1 MVIAATLL
9 TQFRTWLWVK
19 SAMSATGYAYIFG
32 VQKDSELAQLSSISN
47 PNRIYYLRQEVTNI
61 SINAL
66 AKAVIMVLDL
76 EMSIKKGVDSAT
88 SLSNRASGKNLL
100 PTILSISIIFQH

>member
-47 PNRIYYLRQEVTNI
+47 PNRIYYLRQEVTNT

-66 AKAVIMVLDL
+66 AKAVIMMLDL

-88 SLSNRASGKNLL
+88 SLSNRESGKNLL
-100 PTILSISIIFQH
+100 PTIISISIIFQH